1 MSVDSILDDLNRGI
15 DLFNRSQFF
24 EAHEA
29 LEDVWRS
36 LSESEYRSKSESE
49 SKTID
54 RPSDSPEDSAL
65 RLHLQALIQL
75 AVAFHHQST
84 GNTVGAFSVLERA
97 LRNLDG
103 AERSFPDLDIDQLR
117 TESRLWHQYLKA
129 RAVDRRISQNGTSQ
143 NIRHEIAP
151 PLPKIGRRL

>member
-1 MSVDSILDDLNRGI
+1 MSADRFPDHLNDDVTRGV
-15 DLFNRSQFF
+15 DLFNRGQFF

-36 LSESEYRSKSESE
+36 LSESNS
-49 SKTID
+49 ID
-54 RPSDSPEDSAL
+54 RTGDLQHNRSL

-84 GNTVGAFSVLERA
+84 GNTVGASSVLERA

-103 AERSFPDLDIDQLR
+103 AERSFPDLDIARLR
-117 TESRLWHQYLKA
+117 AESGLWHQYLKA
-129 RAVDRRISQNGTSQ
+129 RAVDSRTSQ
-143 NIRHEIAP
+143 NSSSQSIQPEIAP
-151 PLPKIGRRL
+151 PLPKIVRRR

>member
-1 MSVDSILDDLNRGI
+1 MTVGGILDDLNGDLSRGI

-36 LSESEYRSKSESE
+36 LSDSDSRSQPGSV
-49 SKTID
+49 D
-54 RPSDSPEDSAL
+54 RPSDSPENL

-84 GNTVGAFSVLERA
+84 GNTVGASSVLNRA
-97 LRNLDG
+97 LRNLCG
-103 AERSFPDLDIDQLR
+103 AEHSFPDLDLDRLR
-117 TESRLWHQYLKA
+117 AESGLWRQYLKA
-129 RAVDRRISQNGTSQ
+129 HAVDGRTSQ
-143 NIRHEIAP
+143 NIQPEIAP
-151 PLPKIGRRL
+151 PLPKIVRRR

>member
-1 MSVDSILDDLNRGI
+1 MTVGGILDDLNGDLSRGI

-36 LSESEYRSKSESE
+36 LRFRLQVPPRSVN
-49 SKTID
+49 
-54 RPSDSPEDSAL
+54 RPSDSPENL

-84 GNTVGAFSVLERA
+84 GNTVGASSVLNRA
-97 LRNLDG
+97 LHNLCG
-103 AERSFPDLDIDQLR
+103 AEHSFPR
-117 TESRLWHQYLKA
+117 S
-129 RAVDRRISQNGTSQ
+129 
-143 NIRHEIAP
+143 
-151 PLPKIGRRL
+151 